1 MGGKESS
8 EEEMTADIQVQWS
21 DEDDGYIA
29 TCKEFPSLSYWH
41 AESARARDGLARLIS
56 DIESGEA

>member
-1 MGGKESS
+1 
-8 EEEMTADIQVQWS
+8 MTADIQVQWS